1 MKSIFVLFGGVFILL
16 GILLGAFGA
25 HSLKNHISVEELQ
38 SIKTGLQ
45 YQMYHGLAL
54 IFIGFNVNKIK
65 NSAMICW
72 GFISGT
78 LLFSCSIYLLALD
91 HFMGIDLGFLW
102 PVTPIGGTVLI
113 ASWVLFVV
121 KVSKIK
127 T

>member
-25 HSLKNHISVEELQ
+25 HSLKNHISFEELQ

-45 YQMYHGLAL
+45 YQMHHGLAL

-65 NSAMICW
+65 NSALICW

-91 HFMGIDLGFLW
+91 HLMAIDLGFIW
-102 PVTPIGGTVLI
+102 PTTPIGGTILI
-113 ASWVLFVV
+113 ASWAFFVV
-121 KVSKIK
+121 KVSKNK
-127 T
+127 D